1 MPTLTPAVP
10 LLLAATLVVGA
21 GAASAQP
28 VATPDT
34 PSVRAAAAAMADATP
49 LADPP
54 APRKKNPI
62 AIGAAIGAAAGA
74 ALTAGLAS
82 AYGNNE
88 GGGFCGACFVRWGT
102 VAIPVGAA
110 AGAGVGWALKASS
123 SPSQQPGLFPPATQ
137 RMAPPRRKQ
146 LALTLTF

>member
-28 VATPDT
+28 VAAPDT

-102 VAIPVGAA
+102 VAIPVGA
-110 AGAGVGWALKASS
+110 GWALKASS

-137 RMAPPRRKQ
+137 RMVPPRRKQ

>member
-10 LLLAATLVVGA
+10 LLLATLVAGT
-21 GAASAQP
+21 GAASAQSVP
-28 VATPDT
+28 APDT
-34 PSVRAAAAAMADATP
+34 PGVRAAAAALAEATP
-49 LADPP
+49 LADTP
-54 APRKKNPI
+54 ARRKTNPI
-62 AIGAAIGAAAGA
+62 AIGAVIGAAAGA

-102 VAIPVGAA
+102 IAIPVGAA
-110 AGAGVGWALKASS
+110 AGAGVGWALKATS
-123 SPSQQPGLFPPATQ
+123 SPSQLPGLFPPAAPP
-137 RMAPPRRKQ
+137 RMVAPRRKQ